1 MIVNKTEKGYEFL
14 TYTTDE
20 GFLVTL
26 TLRDSGAET
35 LHLESLRA
43 PVSFKPVKLK
53 RGTIKKALG
62 SQRWQNFNRMKK
74 RAFSTTLLL

>member
-1 MIVNKTEKGYEFL
+1 MIVQKTDSGYEFS

-20 GFLVTL
+20 GFLVKL

-35 LHLESLRA
+35 LQLVSLRA
-43 PVSFKPVKLK
+43 PVKFKAVKLK

-62 SQRWQNFNRMKK
+62 SQRWQNFTRMKK